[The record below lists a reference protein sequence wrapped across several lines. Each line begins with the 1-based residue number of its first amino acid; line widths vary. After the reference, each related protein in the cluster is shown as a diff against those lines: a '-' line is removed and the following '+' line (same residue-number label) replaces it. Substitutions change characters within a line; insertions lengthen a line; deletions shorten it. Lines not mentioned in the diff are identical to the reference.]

1 MSLTQEEITR
11 YTAWLTQAETA
22 YNSLMAGGAAV
33 EFKDQNG
40 ESIRYSSANRGNLL
54 AYINQLRAALGMCAF
69 MGGVSRP
76 AGVIF

>member
-1 MSLTQEEITR
+1 MALSSEEITK
-11 YTAWLTQAETA
+11 YTAWLNSAETA
-22 YNSLMAGGAAV
+22 YNSLMIGGAAV

-40 ESIRYSSANRGNLL
+40 ETIRYSTSNAGRLL
-54 AYINQLRAALGMCAF
+54 AYINQLRSMLGMCAF